1 MKRVTALA
9 LLFAL
14 ALLPALASAYW
25 DARTKQHLDDGQLPV
40 IYATLNRA
48 MSTRTGPSTSYTEPG
63 TFFGAG
69 DVVRIVS
76 IVYDENQLPWVQ
88 VDIDYGRKQLRAYTG
103 LKRFDGVKP
112 GDIPREDNLLLDCT
126 VLETLTPQCGPGVD
140 YAPCAFEVKEGMVV
154 SVVDYENGYDMCEA
168 DFGGK
173 RNWRRF
179 WIETD
184 LLEAL

>member
-14 ALLPALASAYW
+14 ALLSALASAYW

-76 IVYDENQLPWVQ
+76 IVYD
-88 VDIDYGRKQLRAYTG
+88 
-103 LKRFDGVKP
+103 
-112 GDIPREDNLLLDCT
+112 
-126 VLETLTPQCGPGVD
+126 
-140 YAPCAFEVKEGMVV
+140 
-154 SVVDYENGYDMCEA
+154 
-168 DFGGK
+168 
-173 RNWRRF
+173 
-179 WIETD
+179 
-184 LLEAL
+184 